1 MKNFIVIALLVMPTL
16 TFAQSES
23 FLSLKENFEGGEN
36 VVHVSISG
44 FLMRT
49 AIWIMDEDDSWIDA
63 TESVR
68 SLRFMNIP
76 KSEFDSRG
84 LKLNSFRKFVM
95 KDNFQQLL
103 TVKENGDWVEF
114 YMQEGEKNKNRN
126 RYLVIAEAKNEVSIF
141 EITGYIDLEKL
152 AERNKKEVIIKTN
165 L

>member
-1 MKNFIVIALLVMPTL
+1 MPAI
-16 TFAQSES
+16 TFAQSDS
-23 FLSLKENFEGGEN
+23 FSSLRENFEDGQD

-49 AIWIMDEDDSWIDA
+49 AIWIMEEDDSWIDA
-63 TESVR
+63 AESVK
-68 SLRFMNIP
+68 SFRFMNIP

-84 LKLNSFRKFVM
+84 LRLNSFRKFVM

-114 YMQEGEKNKNRN
+114 YMQEGEGKRN
-126 RYLVIAEAKNEVSIF
+126 RYLVIAEAEDEVSVF
-141 EITGYIDLEKL
+141 ELTGYIDLEKL
-152 AERNKKEVIIKTN
+152 ASRNKRQVEVKSN